1 MENWDQIDI
10 PTWKKEHPEEYAE
23 ILKEAEEDKKE
34 CDRMLAEK
42 RKALYEVIKRR
53 RNGET
58 NN

>member
-23 ILKEAEEDKKE
+23 MMRQVKEEYDKTLAAKE
-34 CDRMLAEK
+34 
-42 RKALYEVIKRR
+42 KALYEVIKRR